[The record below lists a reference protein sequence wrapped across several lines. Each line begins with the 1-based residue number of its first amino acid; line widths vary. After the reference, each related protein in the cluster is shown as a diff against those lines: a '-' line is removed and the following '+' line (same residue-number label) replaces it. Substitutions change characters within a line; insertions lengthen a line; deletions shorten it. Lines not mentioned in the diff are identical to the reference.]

1 MKKNKTSLYFE
12 KLKKKFQLSIFNEST
27 LESVFSVRVSR
38 LDGILMAASILI
50 LLFFI
55 FLLLLRN
62 TGMSSFLPQSMD
74 PHYRE
79 KVISD
84 AYRVDSMAEVLKK
97 QNKYVS
103 VIQAIVSG
111 NMPAGLVDGD
121 GNKILLD
128 TVSPDNLDK
137 IKATKEEERFRQ
149 EYEEKEKDNLSTL
162 DQIETKPDFLFY
174 KPVKGK
180 IKSIYNP
187 SKKEYGMDFAIEGK
201 QAVLS
206 VLDGTVIFASYVA
219 EYQYVIHV
227 QHLNDFVSVYK
238 FNSELI
244 KKEGDKVKAGEVI
257 AVISETSDT
266 KNQNHLYFEL
276 WQKGFA
282 MNPEDYILF

>member
-1 MKKNKTSLYFE
+1 
-12 KLKKKFQLSIFNEST
+12 
-27 LESVFSVRVSR
+27 
-38 LDGILMAASILI
+38 
-50 LLFFI
+50 
-55 FLLLLRN
+55 
-62 TGMSSFLPQSMD
+62 MD
-74 PHYRE
+74 PEYRE
-79 KVISD
+79 KVIAD
-84 AYRVDSMAEVLKK
+84 AYRVDSMAEVLQK
-97 QNKYVS
+97 QTKYVS
-103 VIQAIVSG
+103 VIRAIVSG
-111 NMPAGLVDGD
+111 DMPAELLKDG
-121 GNKILLD
+121 GEKILLD
-128 TVSPDNLDK
+128 TVSLDNLDK
-137 IKATKEEERFRQ
+137 IKASREEEMFRE

-162 DQIETKPDFLFY
+162 AQHESKPDFLFY

-180 IKSIYNP
+180 IKSRYNP
-187 SKKEYGMDFAIEGK
+187 TKKEYGMDFAIDGK

-244 KKEGDKVKAGEVI
+244 KKEGDRVKAGEVI

-282 MNPEDYILF
+282 LNPEDYILF